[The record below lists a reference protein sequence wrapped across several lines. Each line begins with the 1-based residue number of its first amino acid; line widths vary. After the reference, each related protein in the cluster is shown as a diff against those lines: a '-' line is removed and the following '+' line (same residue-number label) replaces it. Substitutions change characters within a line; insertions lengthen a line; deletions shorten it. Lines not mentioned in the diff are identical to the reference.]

1 MRSATVHELKQELL
15 GMPATEL
22 TELCLR
28 LAKYKKENKELLTYL
43 IFESHNEQ
51 GYVQSIKKE
60 VDEEFARINHGNL
73 YYVKKTLRKI
83 LRIINKHLRYTGS
96 SQATVELL
104 IYFCQSIKDA
114 GIPVQKNPVIANLYK
129 SQLQKIN
136 KTLLTLHED
145 LQYDYSRSIVAL
157 EM

>member
-15 GMPATEL
+15 NMPAPEL

-43 IFESHNEQ
+43 LFEAHNEQ
-51 GYVQSIKKE
+51 GFIQSVKKE
-60 VDEEFARINHGNL
+60 IDDEFAQINHNNL

-83 LRIINKHLRYTGS
+83 LRIINKHIRYTGS
-96 SQATVELL
+96 PQATVELL
-104 IYFCQSIKDA
+104 IYFLQSIKDA
-114 GIPVQKNPVIANLYK
+114 GIPIQKNPVIANLYK
-129 SQLQKIN
+129 GQLEKIN
-136 KTLLTLHED
+136 KTLLSLHED

-157 EM
+157 EL